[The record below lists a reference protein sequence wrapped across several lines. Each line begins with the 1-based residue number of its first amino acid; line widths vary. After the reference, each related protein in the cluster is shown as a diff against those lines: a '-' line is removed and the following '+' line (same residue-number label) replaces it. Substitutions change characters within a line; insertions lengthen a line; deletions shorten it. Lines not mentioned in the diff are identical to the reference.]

1 MPRKQNVV
9 FENAARTSLIK
20 VRFCSRYHSTVCQ
33 SPIKPTKVNDSDIDM
48 NTDFEID
55 GEW

>member
-1 MPRKQNVV
+1 MPRKQNVM

-20 VRFCSRYHSTVCQ
+20 VRFCLRYHSTVCQ

-55 GEW
+55 GE